1 MKGVLAAVGLCAVL
15 AQGQVWAD
23 TPTDPLTWLGR
34 VASAG
39 QRLNYVGTFVY
50 QSGKHVETSRIAH
63 RVDASG
69 EYERLEVLDGS
80 PREVIRNSAEVRC
93 VLPDQKTVII
103 DQPGGRRPFP
113 ARVPASFSS
122 LAESYR
128 IRKADVHRVAG
139 LEAQAIILE
148 PKDDLRY
155 GHVLWAELQS
165 GLLLKSRMVD
175 ERGELIEQFMFSDV
189 RIGGN
194 VSQDLLKPRYVST
207 DDWRVVNARGSDV
220 PKAETGWALRTPL
233 PGYSLLS
240 VVKRPLGR
248 ERGEAVQMVYSDGLA
263 SISLFIEP
271 LGSDGAAAAL
281 GAQTSGPINIYKRVL
296 GSHLITVLG
305 EVPQRTVQRLGDG
318 MEFVG
323 Q

>member
-1 MKGVLAAVGLCAVL
+1 MRRVLAVVGLCAAL
-15 AQGQVWAD
+15 AQGQAWGE
-23 TPTDPLTWLGR
+23 TPTDPLAWLGR
-34 VASAG
+34 IASAS
-39 QRLNYVGTFVY
+39 QRLNYVGTFIY

-80 PREVIRNSAEVRC
+80 PREVIRNSGEVRC

-103 DQPGGRRPFP
+103 DQPGGRRAFP
-113 ARVPASFSS
+113 ARVPASFSN
-122 LAESYR
+122 LGESYR
-128 IRKADVHRVAG
+128 IRKADIHRIAG

-155 GHVLWAELQS
+155 GHALWAELQS
-165 GLLLKSRMVD
+165 GLLLKSRMID
-175 ERGELIEQFMFSDV
+175 ERGEIIEQFMFSDV

-194 VSQDLLKPRYVST
+194 VSQELLKPRYVST
-207 DDWRVVNARGSDV
+207 DEWRVVNARGSDV
-220 PKAETGWALRTPL
+220 PKADTGWALRTPL
-233 PGYSLLS
+233 PGYTLLS

-271 LGSDGAAAAL
+271 HGNDGVSAAL
-281 GAQTSGPINIYKRVL
+281 GAQSSGSINIYKRVV
-296 GSHLITVLG
+296 GNHLITVLG
-305 EVPQRTVQRLGDG
+305 EVPLRAVQRLGDG

>member
-1 MKGVLAAVGLCAVL
+1 MRRVLAVVGLCAAL
-15 AQGQVWAD
+15 AQGQAWGE
-23 TPTDPLTWLGR
+23 TPTDPLAWLGR
-34 VASAG
+34 IASAS
-39 QRLNYVGTFVY
+39 QRLNYVGTFIY

-80 PREVIRNSAEVRC
+80 PREVIRNSGEVRC

-103 DQPGGRRPFP
+103 DQPGGRRAFP
-113 ARVPASFSS
+113 ARVPASFSN
-122 LAESYR
+122 LGESYR
-128 IRKADVHRVAG
+128 IRKADIHRIAG

-155 GHVLWAELQS
+155 GHAFWAELQS
-165 GLLLKSRMVD
+165 GLLLKSRMLD
-175 ERGELIEQFMFSDV
+175 ERGEIIEQFMFSDV

-194 VSQDLLKPRYVST
+194 VSPELLKPRYVST
-207 DDWRVVNARGSDV
+207 DEWRVVNARGSDV
-220 PKAETGWALRTPL
+220 PKAETGWSLRTPL
-233 PGYSLLS
+233 PGYTLLS

-271 LGSDGAAAAL
+271 HGNDGVAAAL
-281 GAQTSGPINIYKRVL
+281 GAQSSGSINIYKRMV
-296 GSHLITVLG
+296 GNHLITVLG
-305 EVPQRTVQRLGDG
+305 EVPLRAVQRLGDG

-323 Q
+323 P